1 MKRITL
7 MLALSIVAFVADSAD
22 LMAQTRD
29 DRYMMLATPQA
40 TGDAARSN
48 RRAIATSRGKND
60 RRGDRN
66 YPRRIDRDQ
75 GGYYEMMVSD
85 EVVRDLIRRTQL
97 SSDRLKAALRIIDSG
112 GLLNSKQIFDIAG
125 SITFESDKL
134 KFLKA
139 AYPNCIDR
147 ERYYIMVEKLSFIS
161 DKKKLCRFIIDEAD
175 KYRFDHPYGHIGGA
189 LRKTPF
195 ETDDVV
201 RAMKVATMQPVAT
214 LLAKAI
220 VLSYEELPARELAHI
235 SESLVFDSDRLDF
248 LVWAYDYCYDPQNYL
263 VAEQTLEFMSNR
275 DRLFNTL
282 QSRLR
287 H

>member
-1 MKRITL
+1 
-7 MLALSIVAFVADSAD
+7 MLFRSVAFVADSAD

-248 LVWAYDYCYDPQNYL
+248 LVWAYGYCYDPQNYL

>member
-248 LVWAYDYCYDPQNYL
+248 LVWAYGYCYDPQNYL

>member
-248 LVWAYDYCYDPQNYL
+248 LVWAYGYCYDPQNYL

-282 QSRLR
+282 QSRLQ

>member
-1 MKRITL
+1 

-248 LVWAYDYCYDPQNYL
+248 LVWAYGYCYDPQNYL